1 MSAVHHRARK
11 SLGQNFL
18 IDHNIQ
24 RRIIEAAGAGPH
36 DHVLEIGP
44 GLGALTDRLAGT
56 VRHLTAVELDR
67 DLAARL
73 RGTFAGRD
81 DVTIHE
87 ADILDTDIRT
97 LAPDTEHLVAI
108 GNIPYNITTPI
119 IFHLLERDARP
130 ARFVLTVQK
139 EVADRITAD
148 PGTSEYGALSV
159 GVRTVARAEPL
170 FTVSRSCFRPVPNV
184 DSAVIR
190 ITPIRPFPLTEAEEK
205 DLRVLTAAAFGWR
218 RKQLQKT
225 LRSGLSI
232 ERIDELQTRTG
243 IDLRRRPQTLSP
255 AEFIELSRAIRLTG
269 A

>member
-1 MSAVHHRARK
+1 VHHRARK

-18 IDHNIQ
+18 VDPNTQ
-24 RRIIEAAGAGPH
+24 RRIVDAAGAGPD

-67 DLAARL
+67 DLAERL
-73 RGTFAGRD
+73 RATYAERD
-81 DVTIHE
+81 DVTVHE
-87 ADILDTDIRT
+87 ADILETDIPALTADVER
-97 LAPDTEHLVAI
+97 LIVI

-130 ARFVLTVQK
+130 ARIILMVQK

-148 PGTSEYGALSV
+148 PGTRAYGALSV
-159 GVRTVARAEPL
+159 GIRTVAHVERQFA
-170 FTVSRSCFRPVPNV
+170 VSRSCFRPVPNV

-190 ITPIRPFPLTEAEEK
+190 ITPIRPFPLTETEEK
-205 DLRVLTAAAFGWR
+205 DLRTLTTAAFGWR

-225 LRSGLSI
+225 LRSGLGI
-232 ERIDELQTRTG
+232 EAIEEIEAQTGT
-243 IDLRRRPQTLSP
+243 DLGRRPETLSP
-255 AEFIELSRAIRLTG
+255 AEFIALSRAIRLLG